1 MNEFF
6 VAILAAFA
14 LYVFKVRDT
23 RHRVMLLGS
32 MLSRYQIEKLMET
45 LMDSYLRA
53 AGERDPQRSASIWAM
68 LHGTEEQLCSQ
79 FAQFTAD
86 CARLESAATRV
97 CTLPLALPYAT
108 QWWPQAS
115 FDLREAFRIHATG
128 MAEVMANS
136 AGRSERDRAFM
147 MTAELLL
154 MQHTCHWFCKSRNVA
169 SVRLMVRHQTAYE
182 QVLAAVSPNTRSAYA
197 QLTGI

>member
-23 RHRVMLLGS
+23 RQRVMLLS
-32 MLSRYQIEKLMET
+32 SLLSRYQIEKLMES
-45 LMDSYLRA
+45 LMDGYLRA
-53 AGERDPQRSASIWAM
+53 AGERDPERSAPIWAM
-68 LHGTEEQLCSQ
+68 LHSTEEQLCSQ
-79 FAQFTAD
+79 FTQFTAD
-86 CARLESAATRV
+86 CARLEPAATRV

-108 QWWPQAS
+108 QWLPQAS

-136 AGRSERDRAFM
+136 AGRSQRDRAFM

-182 QVLAAVSPNTRSAYA
+182 QVLAAVSPNTRHTYA